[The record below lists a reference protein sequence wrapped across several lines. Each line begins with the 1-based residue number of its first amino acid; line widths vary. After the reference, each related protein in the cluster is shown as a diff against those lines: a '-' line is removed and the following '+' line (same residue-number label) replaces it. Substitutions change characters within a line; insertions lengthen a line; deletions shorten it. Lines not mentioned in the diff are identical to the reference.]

1 MERGLSK
8 DLQGIIKMF
17 FSKFRN
23 KKTDG
28 NGEQLEQEKRYEK
41 LIEPS
46 QKTYH
51 VVDMCEQMI
60 DAAREFEDAKS
71 EYDKV
76 SSYINDVKIVEGL
89 GEKDKKIVA
98 ELASN
103 VAKLNAARKEM
114 LKTEQK
120 ISDSQFAQMQ
130 ELEDDVPKSIKL
142 LRTNEKYLNSINRD
156 LKTLEGEKTAW
167 EISKED
173 CKDEMRQLRRLAV
186 LLTVVFAMA
195 VVFCLVSSVV
205 AEMDT
210 SLMMVISAFIAVLV
224 GAYIFLKYQDCQSEI
239 QKCDVNRNYAIT
251 LENRVK
257 IKYVNMKNAVDYA
270 CEKYHV
276 KNADELEEVYGLY
289 LEAVKE
295 REKFRKTNDDLEYYN
310 NELVKTLEKF
320 NLYDEKIWVN
330 YAKAIIDNKEMVELK
345 HDLVAR
351 KQKLRGRMEYNLNA
365 ITELKRDILIN
376 KNQLGDRVEQV
387 NTILKRVAELNMS
400 IN

>member
-17 FSKFRN
+17 FSKFRK

-173 CKDEMRQLRRLAV
+173 CKDEMRQLRRALLKLFAV
-186 LLTVVFAMA
+186 R
-195 VVFCLVSSVV
+195 
-205 AEMDT
+205 T
-210 SLMMVISAFIAVLV
+210 SL
-224 GAYIFLKYQDCQSEI
+224 
-239 QKCDVNRNYAIT
+239 
-251 LENRVK
+251 
-257 IKYVNMKNAVDYA
+257 
-270 CEKYHV
+270 
-276 KNADELEEVYGLY
+276 
-289 LEAVKE
+289 
-295 REKFRKTNDDLEYYN
+295 
-310 NELVKTLEKF
+310 
-320 NLYDEKIWVN
+320 
-330 YAKAIIDNKEMVELK
+330 K
-345 HDLVAR
+345 H
-351 KQKLRGRMEYNLNA
+351 
-365 ITELKRDILIN
+365 
-376 KNQLGDRVEQV
+376 
-387 NTILKRVAELNMS
+387 
-400 IN
+400 